1 MGGWASCGRWLRRW
15 TYAGR
20 EGRNRWR
27 SSYPAPACTRGGTGC
42 EIDGARVVKGRGEA
56 GLVWRGWRGG
66 GRRVQGGLWRSPW
79 PRSRGQVAA
88 AAAAAAWRGLSDGQE
103 QRTDIPRSC
112 ISCYTVWA
120 AAVPLA
126 LLHRVCLAPG
136 RPLVGSLARP
146 PLHSPPLAPPPQC
159 PPAASPPPSGLRG
172 GRPRSPAAAVGL
184 AWLRL
189 PLGCCCSHAETAVVT
204 GMLQ

>member
-1 MGGWASCGRWLRRW
+1 MSW
-15 TYAGR
+15 
-20 EGRNRWR
+20 
-27 SSYPAPACTRGGTGC
+27 PACTRGGTGC
-42 EIDGARVVKGRGEA
+42 EMDSARVVKGRGAA
-56 GLVWRGWRGG
+56 GLVWRGWRGAAAVCREVCG
-66 GRRVQGGLWRSPW
+66 VVPW
-79 PRSRGQVAA
+79 PRSRGQV

-159 PPAASPPPSGLRG
+159 PPAAALPPLWAPRRPASLTCCCCCCRAGLAE
-172 GRPRSPAAAVGL
+172 AAA
-184 AWLRL
+184 
-189 PLGCCCSHAETAVVT
+189 
-204 GMLQ
+204 GMLLQPRGNCCGH